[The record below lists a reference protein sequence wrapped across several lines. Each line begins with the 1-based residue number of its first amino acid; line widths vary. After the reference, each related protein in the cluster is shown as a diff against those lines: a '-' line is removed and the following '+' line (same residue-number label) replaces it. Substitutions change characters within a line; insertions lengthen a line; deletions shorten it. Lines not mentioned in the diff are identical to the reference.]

1 MSAVAESITT
11 TGAWEWRATGTTWR
25 IHHTGGVDAG
35 LAATIAQAVE
45 RDEARWSRFRPDSE
59 VARVNASAG
68 RAVHVSPATLDLLEV
83 CVYWIRATGGV
94 FQPLVG
100 GALVAWGY
108 RRSLN
113 DRAAYARTSPDPRRL
128 EGRPQIDRRQGT
140 AMIPAGTR
148 LDLGGI
154 AKSWMAARA
163 AGLLRGRCDDP
174 AVLVDAGGDLVAA
187 RGRHLVAVEDPRAPD
202 APPVARV
209 WVEEGQGVATSGFG
223 RRRWQN
229 GDGRAAHHLIDP
241 ETGAP
246 GPRTHATVVADDP
259 VAADVLAKVLTL
271 RPGRIAALDEA
282 AMVMVDAGIRV
293 TAAWAEVTRM
303 ILWDVARASAF
314 VAFACYTLVV
324 AWGIA
329 LSARVWR
336 PPAPQMAY
344 HRFLAS
350 LGLVA
355 VAIHIGALMLDR
367 YARVTVA
374 SLVGLD
380 TRPSVVVGAAALW
393 LIIALPLSFRLKQ
406 ARWMSQ
412 RAWRSL
418 HYFGYAVW
426 GLSLIHGVTAGT
438 DSRSAI
444 ALAVYGTSAA
454 IVGGAAWYRWIE
466 RPVPAVRPAPSRE
479 RLPARAALEI
489 EGSEP

>member
-1 MSAVAESITT
+1 MAAVAESITT

-25 IHHTGGVDAG
+25 IHHTGGVEAG
-35 LAATIAQAVE
+35 LAATIARAVE
-45 RDEARWSRFRPDSE
+45 RDEARWSRFRSDSE

-187 RGRHLVAVEDPRAPD
+187 RGRHLVAVEDPRGPD

-271 RPGRIAALDEA
+271 RPGRIAVLDEA

-293 TAAWAEVTRM
+293 TAAWAEVT
-303 ILWDVARASAF
+303 A
-314 VAFACYTLVV
+314 
-324 AWGIA
+324 
-329 LSARVWR
+329 
-336 PPAPQMAY
+336 
-344 HRFLAS
+344 
-350 LGLVA
+350 
-355 VAIHIGALMLDR
+355 
-367 YARVTVA
+367 
-374 SLVGLD
+374 
-380 TRPSVVVGAAALW
+380 
-393 LIIALPLSFRLKQ
+393 
-406 ARWMSQ
+406 
-412 RAWRSL
+412 
-418 HYFGYAVW
+418 
-426 GLSLIHGVTAGT
+426 
-438 DSRSAI
+438 
-444 ALAVYGTSAA
+444 
-454 IVGGAAWYRWIE
+454 
-466 RPVPAVRPAPSRE
+466 
-479 RLPARAALEI
+479 
-489 EGSEP
+489 